1 MEKGSKGEFI
11 EIKIHY
17 QSINQ
22 SIKINMS
29 VLVVGASGATGSK
42 LVEQLLIKKYKVKVI
57 VRSPEKLPEAWKNN
71 NNLQI
76 IAASVLDLSDNEMGK
91 IVSDCTAV
99 ASCLGHNMTWK
110 GIYGQPRKLVTDATS
125 RLCNAIKS
133 NNLQNSTKF
142 VLINTTGN
150 RNRDLNEPI
159 SFAQKCVIGLLRLL
173 LPPHVDN
180 EKAANYLRTQI
191 GHNNKFIEW
200 VAVRPDGLINEEEVS
215 DYEIHTSPTRSAI
228 FNAGKVS
235 RINVGHFM
243 TSLITDDKLWSKWNG
258 QMPVIYSKSHQ
269 D

>member
-1 MEKGSKGEFI
+1 MK
-11 EIKIHY
+11 
-17 QSINQ
+17 
-22 SIKINMS
+22 

-42 LVEQLLIKKYKVKVI
+42 LVAQLLIEKHTVKVI

-71 NNLQI
+71 VNLQI
-76 IAASVLDLSDNEMGK
+76 ITASVLALSDSEMSE
-91 IVSDCTAV
+91 IVSDCNAV
-99 ASCLGHNMTWK
+99 ASCLGHNITWK
-110 GIYGQPRKLVTDATS
+110 GMYGQPRKLVTDATR

-133 NNLQNSTKF
+133 NNLQGPTKF
-142 VLINTTGN
+142 VLMNTTGN

-180 EKAANYLRTQI
+180 EKAADYLRTAI
-191 GHNNKFIEW
+191 GQNNNAIEW

-215 DYEIHTSPTRSAI
+215 EYEIHPSPTRSAI

-243 TSLITDDKLWSKWNG
+243 ASLINDDALWTKWKG
-258 QMPVIYSKSHQ
+258 QMPVIYSASFLN
-269 D
+269 